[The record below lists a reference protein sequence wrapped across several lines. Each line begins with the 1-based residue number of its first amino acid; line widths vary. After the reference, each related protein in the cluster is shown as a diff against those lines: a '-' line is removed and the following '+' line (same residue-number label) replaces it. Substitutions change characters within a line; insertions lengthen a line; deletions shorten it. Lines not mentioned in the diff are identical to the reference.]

1 MTIHTKTQKRE
12 KIQIN
17 LSQPEGNAHALLALA
32 ANLGKQLRKSTEER
46 EAIQADMMSSDYE
59 HLVAVLDKHYGM
71 FIDIYEQ

>member
-1 MTIHTKTQKRE
+1 MTIHTKKQKLE

-17 LSQPEGNAHALLALA
+17 LSKPEGNSFDLIAVADS
-32 ANLGKQLRKSTEER
+32 LGKQLRKSPEER
-46 EAIQADMMSSDYE
+46 AAIRDDMMSSDYE

>member
-1 MTIHTKTQKRE
+1 MTIHTKKQKLE

-17 LSQPEGNAHALLALA
+17 LSKPEGNAFDLIAVADS
-32 ANLGKQLRKSTEER
+32 LGKQLRKSPEER
-46 EAIQADMMSSDYE
+46 AAIRDDMMSSDYD

>member
-1 MTIHTKTQKRE
+1 MTIHTKKQKLE

-17 LSQPEGNAHALLALA
+17 LSKPEGNAFDLIAVADS
-32 ANLGKQLRKSTEER
+32 LGKQLRKSPEER
-46 EAIQADMMSSDYE
+46 AAIRDEMMSSDYD